1 MHKIQIRIENSFLF
15 IFIAVII
22 AQGFYTSCANQGMP
36 TGGPK
41 DSIPPVLIETIPAMQ
56 GLNFTGNEVRLT
68 FNEFIIADAVS
79 EELVVSPPLQKRP
92 SVRTRSKSLIVA
104 FNEDLKPDVTYSLD
118 FKNAVVDNNERNSY
132 KNLRMTFSTGQRID
146 TLRVAGV
153 VKNSFTLD
161 PADKIVVM
169 LHSDLQDTAIV
180 KTLPDYI
187 ARTDPKGLFFFD
199 NIKAGAYRLYALN
212 DANSNLMYDPG
223 AEEIAFADSIIIPSA
238 VFQAEPDTLVS
249 GADSML
255 IAGNTLFY
263 PQPQYMRI
271 FTEKIFDQYIIR
283 SGRDNRHKMQIIFN
297 EPVSDTLG
305 LRLLDR
311 PETDWY
317 ILEHNPKMDSLVLW
331 IADTLVAN
339 IDTLRMELAFTQLD
353 SLKQSFIARD
363 TISMVYSD
371 RTRQESR
378 RRSRDDEE
386 KPEIVQFTLFDNIKT
401 SGFDLNIPIWITVPE
416 PVKSFD
422 ISAVKL
428 IEAEDL
434 TDTPLPVKISADSAK
449 WRTWRID
456 YQWAPNTAYI
466 LQIDSA
472 AAENIYGVTSLKLK
486 KQFTTQKDDFYG
498 SIILHLTSVECPLII
513 QLLDNSKEEKILR
526 TLHAGGNGTVTFNF
540 LAPAKYKVKVIYDE
554 NNNGKWDTGS
564 FELGVQPERIAY
576 LPEIVKVRSNWD
588 SEFQWD
594 LQPDPTYK
602 KELIDKEELELQLK
616 KQQEEQKKLQEQ
628 EREPVQ
634 LDMGGRSLGI
644 PGMR

>member
-1 MHKIQIRIENSFLF
+1 MRKIQIRLENSFLF
-15 IFIAVII
+15 IFIAMII

-41 DSIPPVLIETIPAMQ
+41 DSIPPVLIETIPLMQ
-56 GLNFTGNEVRLT
+56 GLNFSGNEVRLT

-92 SVRTRSKSLIVA
+92 SVRTKSKSLIVA
-104 FNEDLKPDVTYSLD
+104 FNEELKPDVTYSLD
-118 FKNAVVDNNERNSY
+118 FKNAVVDNNERNPY
-132 KNLRMTFSTGQRID
+132 KNLRMTFSTGERID

-161 PADKIVVM
+161 PADKTVVM
-169 LHSDLQDTAIV
+169 LHSNLHDSAVI
-180 KTLPDYI
+180 KTIPDYI

-199 NIKAGAYRLYALN
+199 NIKAGSYRLYALN
-212 DANSNLMYDPG
+212 DANSNLIYDPG
-223 AEEIAFADSIIIPSA
+223 AEEIAFADSVIVPSA

-249 GADSML
+249 GADSLL

-263 PQPQYMRI
+263 PQPQYLRI

-283 SGRDNRHKMQIIFN
+283 SGRDNRHRMQIIFN

-317 ILEHNPKMDSLVLW
+317 ILEHNPEMDSLVLW
-331 IADTLVAN
+331 IADTLVAS
-339 IDTLRMELAFTQLD
+339 IDTLRLELSFTQLD
-353 SLKQSFIARD
+353 SLKQSYMARD
-363 TISMVYSD
+363 TLSLVYSD
-371 RTRQESR
+371 KTRPEPR
-378 RRSRDDEE
+378 RRGRDDEE
-386 KPEIVQFTLFDNIKT
+386 KHDIVQFTLFDNVRS
-401 SGFDLNIPIWITVPE
+401 SGFDLNIPVWITVPE

-422 ISAVKL
+422 ISAVRL

-434 TDTPLPVKISADSAK
+434 TDKPLPAKITADSTK

-456 YQWAPNTAYI
+456 YKWEPNTAYI
-466 LQIDSA
+466 LEIDSA
-472 AAENIYGVTSLKLK
+472 AVENIYGITSLKFK

-498 SIILHLTSVECPLII
+498 SIILHLTSVNCPLIV
-513 QLLDNSKEEKILR
+513 QLLDNSKDEKILR
-526 TLHAGGNGTVTFNF
+526 TLNAEGNGTYTFDF
-540 LAPAKYKVKVIYDE
+540 LPPSKYKVKVIYDE
-554 NNNGKWDTGS
+554 NNNGIWDTGS
-564 FELGVQPERIAY
+564 FEKGVQPERIAY

-588 SEFQWD
+588 SEFRWD
-594 LQPDPTYK
+594 LLPDPTFK

-634 LDMGGRSLGI
+634 MDMGGRSLGI
-644 PGMR
+644 PGRR

>member
-1 MHKIQIRIENSFLF
+1 MRKKQIRVENSFLF
-15 IFIAVII
+15 IFIAMII

-41 DSIPPVLIETIPAMQ
+41 DSIPPFLIESTPAMQ

-68 FNEFIIADAVS
+68 FNEFIIADAVT

-104 FNEDLKPDVTYSLD
+104 FNEELKPDVTYSLD
-118 FKNAVVDNNERNSY
+118 FKNAVVDNNERNPY
-132 KNLRMTFSTGQRID
+132 KNLRMTFSTGQLID

-153 VKNSFTLD
+153 VKNSFTLE

-169 LHSDLQDTAIV
+169 LHSDPHDTAVV
-180 KTLPDYI
+180 KTIPDYI

-199 NIKAGAYRLYALN
+199 NIKAGSYRLYALN

-223 AEEIAFADSIIIPSA
+223 AEEIAFADSIIVPSA

-263 PQPQYMRI
+263 PQPQYLRV
-271 FTEKIFDQYIIR
+271 FTEKFFDQYIIR
-283 SGRDNRHKMQIIFN
+283 SGRDNRHKMQIIFS

-305 LRLLDR
+305 LKLLDR
-311 PETDWY
+311 SDTGWY
-317 ILEHNPKMDSLVLW
+317 ILEHNQKMDSLVLW

-339 IDTLRMELAFTQLD
+339 MDTLRIELAYTQLD
-353 SLKQSFIARD
+353 SLKQNYIARD
-363 TISMVYSD
+363 TLSLVYSD
-371 RTRQESR
+371 KPRQESR
-378 RRSRDDEE
+378 RRGRDEEE
-386 KPEIVQFTLFDNIKT
+386 KPEIVQFTLFDNIKPN
-401 SGFDLNIPIWITVPE
+401 GFDLNIPIWITVPE

-422 ISAVKL
+422 VSAMRL

-434 TDTPLPVKISADSAK
+434 TDTPLSAKISADSTK

-456 YQWAPNTAYI
+456 YPWEPNTAYI
-466 LQIDSA
+466 LEIDSA
-472 AAENIYGVTSLKLK
+472 AVENIYGITSLKFK

-498 SIILHLTSVECPLII
+498 SIILNLTSVECPLII
-513 QLLDNSKEEKILR
+513 QLLDNSKEEKIFR
-526 TLHAGGNGTVTFNF
+526 TLYAQDNGTVTFNY
-540 LAPAKYKVKVIYDE
+540 LAPAKYKIKVIYDE

-564 FELGVQPERIAY
+564 FQQGVQPERIAY

>member
-1 MHKIQIRIENSFLF
+1 MQKIQIRIENSFLL
-15 IFIAVII
+15 IFIAMIL

-41 DSIPPVLIETIPAMQ
+41 DSIPPVLIETIPAIQ

-68 FNEFIIADAVS
+68 FNEFIIADAIS

-92 SVRTRSKSLIVA
+92 SVRTRSRSLIVA
-104 FNEDLKPDVTYSLD
+104 FNEELKPDVTYSLD
-118 FKNAVVDNNERNSY
+118 FKNAVVDNNERNPY
-132 KNLRMTFSTGQRID
+132 KNLRLTFSTGQRID

-169 LHSDLQDTAIV
+169 LHSDLNDTAVV
-180 KTLPDYI
+180 KKIPDYI
-187 ARTDPKGLFFFD
+187 ARTDPKGLYFFD
-199 NIKAGAYRLYALN
+199 NIKAGTYRLFALN

-223 AEEIAFADSIIIPSA
+223 AEEIGFADSIIVPSA
-238 VFQAEPDTLVS
+238 VFQSEPDTLVS

-263 PQPQYMRI
+263 PQPQYLRI
-271 FTEKIFDQYIIR
+271 FTEEFFDQYIIR
-283 SGRDNRHKMQIIFN
+283 SGRENRHKMQIIFN

-305 LRLLDR
+305 MRLLDR
-311 PETDWY
+311 SETDWY
-317 ILEHNPKMDSLVLW
+317 ILENNQKMDSLVLW
-331 IADTLVAN
+331 IADTLIAS
-339 IDTLRMELAFTQLD
+339 IDTLRLELTFNQLD

-363 TISMVYSD
+363 TISLIYSD
-371 RTRQESR
+371 KSRPEPR
-378 RRSRDDEE
+378 RRGRDDDE
-386 KPEIVQFTLFDNIKT
+386 KPEIVQFTLFDNIKPN
-401 SGFDLNIPIWITVPE
+401 GFDLNIPIWITVPE

-422 ISAVKL
+422 VSALRL

-434 TDTPLPVKISADSAK
+434 TDSPLPVKISADTTK
-449 WRTWRID
+449 WRTWKID
-456 YQWAPNTAYI
+456 YPWDPNTAYI
-466 LQIDSA
+466 LEIDSA
-472 AAENIYGVTSLKLK
+472 AVENIYGITNLKFK

-498 SIILHLTSVECPLII
+498 SIILHLTSVECPLIV
-513 QLLDNSKEEKILR
+513 QLLDNSKDEKIIR
-526 TLHAGGNGTVTFNF
+526 TLHTSGNGTLTFNY
-540 LAPAKYKVKVIYDE
+540 LAPEKYKVKVIYDE

-564 FELGVQPERIAY
+564 LRLGVQPERIAY

-594 LQPDPTYK
+594 LQPDPTFK

-616 KQQEEQKKLQEQ
+616 KQLEEQKKLQDQ

-644 PGMR
+644 PGMQ